1 MITLTHTNTKSERDG
16 LVRAWSSC
24 GNFIISCVLLMSV
37 WQKLKD
43 GNELVRFKF
52 LVFEDH
58 KLLFF
63 RIYIGKNIVDVNFF
77 LIIPLSG
84 A

>member
-1 MITLTHTNTKSERDG
+1 
-16 LVRAWSSC
+16 
-24 GNFIISCVLLMSV
+24 MSV

-63 RIYIGKNIVDVNFF
+63 RIYIGKNIVDVNYFF
-77 LIIPLSG
+77 NYPSIWSIGINQAEVVSYWTKVDL
-84 A
+84 